1 MTPGTKV
8 DIETESGT
16 VLRCEGILSDPSE
29 FNTVTRGG
37 RVSLEVLESTE
48 QLIVV
53 DSATIPTGETQTATV
68 VKVRDGGTLNINGTL
83 ETGRVS
89 VADGGTLNI
98 TGTLTITGE
107 SGGMDLLRYQPFAGS
122 FGTVETLS
130 SAVAFRE
137 RLPSTGAGD
146 DPTSL
151 LVSVRP
157 GDDLLRDDVRGVW
170 GLVDNVTDTRD
181 PSIGQERAAVEL
193 TVLARYSEYDD
204 HQAVRD
210 DLEAT
215 L

>member
-1 MTPGTKV
+1 MTPGIKV

-16 VLRCEGILSDPSE
+16 VLRCEAILSDPSE

-37 RVSLEVLESTE
+37 TVSLEVLESTE

-53 DSATIPTGETQTATV
+53 DNATIPASETKTATV
-68 VKVRDGGTLNINGTL
+68 VKVRDGATLTVDGTLETGRVFVAGGGTLNINGTL
-83 ETGRVS
+83 TV
-89 VADGGTLNI
+89 
-98 TGTLTITGE
+98 TGE

-122 FGTVETLS
+122 FATVETLS

-137 RLPSTGAGD
+137 RLPSTSAGD

-157 GDDLLRDDVRGVW
+157 GNDLLRDDIRGVW
-170 GLVDNVTDTRD
+170 GLVNNVTDTRD
-181 PSIGQERAAVEL
+181 PSLGQERAAVEI
-193 TVLARYSEYDD
+193 TVLARNSEYDD

-210 DLEAT
+210 DLEVT